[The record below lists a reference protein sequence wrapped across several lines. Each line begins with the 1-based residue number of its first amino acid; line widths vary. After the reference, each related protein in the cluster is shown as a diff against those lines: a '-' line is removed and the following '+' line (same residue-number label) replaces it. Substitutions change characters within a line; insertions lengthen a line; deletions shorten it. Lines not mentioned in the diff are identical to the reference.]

1 MRNLL
6 LKATFSAVL
15 VALLLSPS
23 AHADRQGGGTLMV
36 VRTLDA
42 ANFMNLPGLKIPEF
56 KTSFDVNASTGE
68 FVRFKTAKGDK
79 ITFDYS
85 WFIGADKGLAEVT
98 LDKAKASDQS
108 ADLIRALL
116 DSKAKADWEVIGK

>member
-56 KTSFDVNASTGE
+56 NSIFDVNASTRE
-68 FVRFKTAKGDK
+68 FVRFRTAKGDK

-85 WFIGADKGLAEVT
+85 WFVGADKGLAEVT
-98 LDKAKASDQS
+98 LDKAKASEQS

-116 DSKAKADWEVIGK
+116 ESRAKADWQPVN

>member
-1 MRNLL
+1 MRSLL
-6 LKATFSAVL
+6 LKATFAAVL
-15 VALLLSPS
+15 GVLLLSPS

-36 VRTLDA
+36 LRTFDA
-42 ANFMNLPGLKIPEF
+42 EKFMNLPGLKIPDF
-56 KTSFDVNASTGE
+56 NAIFDLNASTGE

-85 WFIGADKGLAEVT
+85 WYVGADKGLAEVT
-98 LDKAKASDQS
+98 LDKAKASEQS

-116 DSKAKADWEVIGK
+116 DSKAKADWEAISK

>member
-1 MRNLL
+1 MRSLL
-6 LKATFSAVL
+6 LKATFAAVL
-15 VALLLSPS
+15 GVLLLSPS

-36 VRTLDA
+36 VRTSDA
-42 ANFMNLPGLKIPEF
+42 ANFVNITGLKIPEF
-56 KTSFDVNASTGE
+56 NASFDVNASTGE

-85 WFIGADKGLAEVT
+85 WFVGADKGLAEVT
-98 LDKAKASDQS
+98 LDKAKASEQR

-116 DSKAKADWEVIGK
+116 DSKAKADWEAIK